1 MHMKTKSPVARRR
14 RQSGFTLVEIMVV
27 IAIIGMLMG
36 VATLGISHAIKSS
49 KANICNMNIE
59 AIEQAKQM
67 WSLENKKGDN
77 DTAGEDDLKVH
88 LKNGVFPT
96 CPAGGTYTINAN
108 NVKATCSVHTAVAAT
123 Q

>member
-1 MHMKTKSPVARRR
+1 MKMKLQATRNR
-14 RQSGFTLVEIMVV
+14 RQFGFTLVEIMVV

-49 KANICNMNIE
+49 KQNICNMNIE

-77 DTAGEDDLKVH
+77 DAAGEDDLKVH

-96 CPAGGTYTINAN
+96 CPSGGTYTVNAN
-108 NVKATCSVHTAVAAT
+108 NVRATCSVHGATAAAT
-123 Q
+123 P

>member
-1 MHMKTKSPVARRR
+1 MKMKLQATRNR
-14 RQSGFTLVEIMVV
+14 RQFGFTLVEIMVV

-88 LKNGVFPT
+88 LKNSVFPT
-96 CPAGGTYTINAN
+96 CPSGGTYTINAN
-108 NVKATCSVHTAVAAT
+108 NVRATCSVHATAAAPA